1 MAQTF
6 FEDLET
12 AMYPS
17 ALLHT
22 FGVNG
27 KVSGSVGAIGE
38 MSQDVAAVIHGASGC
53 GFHYRYSARRRHQP
67 FYRLFCSDLTESE
80 IIYGGTEKLYKTV
93 KEVWE
98 RYHPSMIM
106 LIPTPVSDV
115 LSEDIRSVSERL
127 KKEGIFTVGIQSEL
141 FSHRDKNYA
150 KDRLRKLAA
159 QKITGDNRLETELKG
174 CGFTEALYALVEQ
187 VMEPQEI
194 IPRSVNIETVG
205 WGSEGTLILREVEAF
220 LGKCGVTVNC
230 WIPSSSL
237 EELITAPRA
246 ELNLVKRIRWARR
259 MKEKFGTDY
268 IHLGGAGRYTGL
280 SGIALFYQDIGE
292 KLGILEEIDS
302 IIQQEIKDV
311 QERTKEAKEKLG
323 NYHCVLM
330 SRSIQGVPFRIKLYA
345 QEFGI
350 HLTDVC
356 LVLTPD
362 MERDM
367 DLTPELLEQLM
378 SRVSDAIELYS
389 PGTQVHLNLSRPE
402 MQEIFQKADAVL
414 DTSDVTLEGMGAP
427 LVSGKLETTGV
438 SFDSFERN
446 LNRMLAHLETAGE
459 KKELIL
465 GRMPFDTEYY
475 PLLDNEEGR
484 AAKEMWKRMWTNRK
498 DKRGQ

>member
-1 MAQTF
+1 MRGNRELLDSKF
-6 FEDLET
+6 F
-12 AMYPS
+12 
-17 ALLHT
+17 
-22 FGVNG
+22 
-27 KVSGSVGAIGE
+27 SG
-38 MSQDVAAVIHGASGC
+38 
-53 GFHYRYSARRRHQP
+53 R
-67 FYRLFCSDLTESE
+67 T
-80 IIYGGTEKLYKTV
+80 
-93 KEVWE
+93 
-98 RYHPSMIM
+98 YH
-106 LIPTPVSDV
+106 
-115 LSEDIRSVSERL
+115 E
-127 KKEGIFTVGIQSEL
+127 
-141 FSHRDKNYA
+141 
-150 KDRLRKLAA
+150 
-159 QKITGDNRLETELKG
+159 
-174 CGFTEALYALVEQ
+174 
-187 VMEPQEI
+187 
-194 IPRSVNIETVG
+194 
-205 WGSEGTLILREVEAF
+205 
-220 LGKCGVTVNC
+220 
-230 WIPSSSL
+230 
-237 EELITAPRA
+237 APRA

-268 IHLGGAGRYTGL
+268 IHLGRCRAVHRSFWNCPVL
-280 SGIALFYQDIGE
+280 SGYWRKTGNSGRNRSHHPAGNRECAGADKRGKRKTG
-292 KLGILEEIDS
+292 KLPLRADEQKHSGS
-302 IIQQEIKDV
+302 
-311 QERTKEAKEKLG
+311 T
-323 NYHCVLM
+323 
-330 SRSIQGVPFRIKLYA
+330 FRIKLYA

-446 LNRMLAHLETAGE
+446 SNRMLAHLETAGE

-475 PLLDNEEGR
+475 PLLDNQEGR

>member
-1 MAQTF
+1 M
-6 FEDLET
+6 
-12 AMYPS
+12 
-17 ALLHT
+17 
-22 FGVNG
+22 
-27 KVSGSVGAIGE
+27 
-38 MSQDVAAVIHGASGC
+38 
-53 GFHYRYSARRRHQP
+53 
-67 FYRLFCSDLTESE
+67 
-80 IIYGGTEKLYKTV
+80 
-93 KEVWE
+93 
-98 RYHPSMIM
+98 
-106 LIPTPVSDV
+106 
-115 LSEDIRSVSERL
+115 
-127 KKEGIFTVGIQSEL
+127 
-141 FSHRDKNYA
+141 
-150 KDRLRKLAA
+150 
-159 QKITGDNRLETELKG
+159 
-174 CGFTEALYALVEQ
+174 
-187 VMEPQEI
+187 
-194 IPRSVNIETVG
+194 
-205 WGSEGTLILREVEAF
+205 
-220 LGKCGVTVNC
+220 
-230 WIPSSSL
+230 
-237 EELITAPRA
+237 
-246 ELNLVKRIRWARR
+246 
-259 MKEKFGTDY
+259 
-268 IHLGGAGRYTGL
+268 
-280 SGIALFYQDIGE
+280 
-292 KLGILEEIDS
+292 
-302 IIQQEIKDV
+302 
-311 QERTKEAKEKLG
+311 QERIKETKEKLG